1 MKRVSL
7 KTDLNWHLQRGKPNL
22 LIAAQLQSHT
32 WIKSLKAA
40 QLHRTIQN
48 VGVDFETSYYGNKQS
63 I

>member
-1 MKRVSL
+1 MKSVSL
-7 KTDLNWHLQRGKPNL
+7 KTYFNWHLQREKPNL
-22 LIAAQLQSHT
+22 LIAVQLQSHT
-32 WIKSLKAA
+32 WVKSPKEA